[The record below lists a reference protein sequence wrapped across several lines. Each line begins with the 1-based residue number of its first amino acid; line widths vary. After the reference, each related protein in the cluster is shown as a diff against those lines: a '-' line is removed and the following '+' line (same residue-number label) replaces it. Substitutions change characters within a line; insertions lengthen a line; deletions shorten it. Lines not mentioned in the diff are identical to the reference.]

1 MHQTIAS
8 NGRTQRLILPDNHQ
22 PCGLYTT
29 PTLSVIIKYGSRKF
43 THSNFKQQSAP
54 HTKISKTV
62 TIAHTELHMIQKT
75 FVVFCLLQVI
85 LDALKLH
92 R

>member
-8 NGRTQRLILPDNHQ
+8 NGRTQRLILLDNHQ

-29 PTLSVIIKYGSRKF
+29 PTLSVIMKYGSRKF

-62 TIAHTELHMIQKT
+62 TIAHTELHDTKNLR
-75 FVVFCLLQVI
+75 CLLPFAGHFGRPQ
-85 LDALKLH
+85 AP
-92 R
+92 